1 MAGQISREDVDDV
14 ALPESIFLKNLKISE
29 ESRGNQEGIKKESRR
44 REKKGEE
51 GRRREKKI
59 LSAGGDD
66 VAA

>member
-1 MAGQISREDVDDV
+1 VAGQISREDVDDV

-44 REKKGEE
+44 NQE